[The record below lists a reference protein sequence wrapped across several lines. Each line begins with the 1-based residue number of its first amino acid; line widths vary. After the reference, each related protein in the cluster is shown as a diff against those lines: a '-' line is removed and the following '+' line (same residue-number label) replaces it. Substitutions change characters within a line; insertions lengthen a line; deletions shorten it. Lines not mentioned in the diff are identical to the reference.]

1 MRLLSSKIPKSGELT
16 IKEVGDPGNEQYAIL
31 SHRWGEKEITLKDVE
46 SGSYNKNS
54 EAYLK
59 IKGCCKEAERNGI
72 DWVWIDTCCID
83 KTSSAELS
91 EAINSMYFWYA
102 KANVCYAYLN
112 DVFYKE
118 EFSNSVWFTRGWT
131 LQELIA
137 PSNMKFFNRDWQ
149 YLGTKLDFI
158 NQLSACTGIPTGI
171 LSGKDDLESLSVA
184 QRMSWAAKRVTTRIE
199 DQAYCLMGIFSINMP
214 LLYGERENAFIRLQE
229 EILRLSD
236 DPTLFAWRSTNGKGL
251 LAPSPAAFLDSRDIV
266 RSSQRND
273 HHDPPSISSRG
284 ICLRVPI
291 MGVGPG
297 VGLVI
302 LDCQRKGSGNKMIAL
317 YMQDIFLKRDPWLT
331 MQQFT
336 RVWPADFKEI
346 DLKNFRND
354 RYSMKKI
361 WARSGRATGTQ
372 RPNAGDTAR
381 FLPELYSDEQLQR
394 IMKLGPK
401 VAFQYVMSAGSE
413 EKSLGLAWCVLV
425 RQDVEKLVKMNKSL
439 GSYFIRPK
447 SEVNQSITS
456 LFTMLVS
463 QGLTLEQSTWWEIM
477 EIAIKKKDEPMI
489 LAILKGHDM
498 TDSKSEFR
506 EEALEFAAKLG
517 DESVINAI
525 LEYAGW
531 PEQASWLIHQAAM
544 NDKYFTAKLLI
555 KRGAPVNEWNTDYAG
570 TPLIQA
576 VLVGHENLVK
586 LLLQNGATFSTEL
599 IDAANRQGRP
609 SIARLLNT
617 YSRSGK
623 RG

>member
-1 MRLLSSKIPKSGELT
+1 MRLLSSNIPESGELT
-16 IKEVGDPGNEQYAIL
+16 IKEVGDPGNEKYAIL
-31 SHRWGEKEITLKDVE
+31 SHRWGDKEITLKDVE
-46 SGSYNKNS
+46 SGSYNKTS
-54 EAYLK
+54 EAYVK
-59 IKGCCKEAERNGI
+59 IQGCCKVAKRNNI

-102 KANVCYAYLN
+102 KADVCYAYLN
-112 DVFYKE
+112 DVFYKD

-137 PSNMKFFNRDWQ
+137 PSNMKFFNRGWQ
-149 YLGTKLDFI
+149 YLGNKLDFI

-184 QRMSWAAKRVTTRIE
+184 KRMSWAAKRETTRIE
-199 DQAYCLMGIFSINMP
+199 DQAYCLMGIFGINMP

-251 LAPSPAAFLDSRDIV
+251 LAPSPAAFLDSRNIV

-273 HHDPPSISSRG
+273 LHDPPSISSRG

-297 VGLVI
+297 VGLII
-302 LDCQRKGSGNKMIAL
+302 LDCQQKGSGNKMIAL

-336 RVWPADFKEI
+336 RVWPEDFKEI
-346 DLKNFRND
+346 DLKNFQND
-354 RYSMKKI
+354 RYSMRKI
-361 WARSGRATGTQ
+361 WARSGRVTGTQ
-372 RPNAGDTAR
+372 RPNAGDTATL
-381 FLPELYSDEQLQR
+381 LPELYPDEQFQR
-394 IMKLGPK
+394 IMKLGPQ
-401 VAFQYVMSAGSE
+401 VAFQYVMSARSE
-413 EKSLGLAWCVLV
+413 EESLGLAWCVLV
-425 RQDVEKLVKMNKSL
+425 RQDIEKLVKMNKSL
-439 GSYFIRPK
+439 GSHFIRPN
-447 SEVNQSITS
+447 SEVNQSITF

-477 EIAIKKKDEPMI
+477 EIAIKQKDESMI
-489 LAILKGHDM
+489 LSILKGHDM

-531 PEQASWLIHQAAM
+531 PEQASRLIHQAAM
-544 NDKYFTAKLLI
+544 HDKYFTAKMLI
-555 KRGAPVNEWNTDYAG
+555 KRGAPVNEWNSDYAG

-586 LLLQNGATFSTEL
+586 LLLQNGATVSTEL

-617 YSRSGK
+617 HSRSGK